1 MGPGR
6 QKKAVMGAESTQGL
20 IACWLSSFCCGEWAN
35 TRAAAA
41 TITCLVLADELQEL
55 EYAFAERRRSS
66 LILNETVQTAD
77 TVLQSKL
84 QVKQQPVRYEGTCV
98 RV

>member
-1 MGPGR
+1 
-6 QKKAVMGAESTQGL
+6 
-20 IACWLSSFCCGEWAN
+20 
-35 TRAAAA
+35 
-41 TITCLVLADELQEL
+41 VLADELQEL
-55 EYAFAERRRSS
+55 EYVFAERRRSS

-77 TVLQSKL
+77 TALQSKL

>member
-1 MGPGR
+1 M
-6 QKKAVMGAESTQGL
+6 AVESTQGL

-35 TRAAAA
+35 TRSAAAA
-41 TITCLVLADELQEL
+41 ITCLVLADELQEL
-55 EYAFAERRRSS
+55 EYVFAERRRSS